1 MSFKSLVTSKYQV
14 NAKQLGFMEYVE
26 ELDNGY
32 HFDAIFE
39 DMRRSGSG
47 FDERKLIEFV
57 KHSAQSDHI
66 TLDDNIDEDALF
78 EMYKV
83 RK

>member
-14 NAKQLGFMEYVE
+14 NAKQMGFMEYAE
-26 ELDNGY
+26 ELHNGY
-32 HFDAIFE
+32 HFDPLFDE
-39 DMRRSGSG
+39 MHHSGSG
-47 FDERKLIEFV
+47 FDERKLIDFI

-66 TLDDNIDEDALF
+66 TLDDDIDEDALF

-83 RK
+83 RN